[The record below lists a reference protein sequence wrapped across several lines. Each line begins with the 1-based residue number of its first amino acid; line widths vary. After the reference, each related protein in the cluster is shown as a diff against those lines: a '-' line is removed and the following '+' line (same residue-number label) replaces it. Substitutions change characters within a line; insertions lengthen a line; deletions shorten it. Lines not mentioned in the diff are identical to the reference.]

1 MLHCCARQSTRVHA
15 RSATNEI
22 TTWPARG
29 ILSRQQH
36 AAHNSTD
43 RPPQAHTHTPSAS
56 THTHPHLSP
65 SSANAGHHAC
75 ARPLPALDPTLPL
88 AIAKSLRV
96 LLRSSCWSADVL
108 INHLKQED
116 LDKTRTNLAIA
127 NGKVVSLVEGKSIV
141 YVLGKPS
148 VFTGNAKS
156 EALDIGHILL
166 LV

>member
-1 MLHCCARQSTRVHA
+1 M
-15 RSATNEI
+15 
-22 TTWPARG
+22 
-29 ILSRQQH
+29 
-36 AAHNSTD
+36 
-43 RPPQAHTHTPSAS
+43 
-56 THTHPHLSP
+56 
-65 SSANAGHHAC
+65 
-75 ARPLPALDPTLPL
+75 
-88 AIAKSLRV
+88 
-96 LLRSSCWSADVL
+96 L